1 MCSNEGDVHSI
12 VRMCS
17 KYGDRCKLTP
27 TQRNSVN
34 MLNYMSALI
43 QEINESIGKNQKNK
57 KLLKKR
63 RDPETGIA
71 AG

>member
-1 MCSNEGDVHSI
+1 
-12 VRMCS
+12 MCS
-17 KYGDRCKLTP
+17 KYGERGKLIP

-43 QEINESIGKNQKNK
+43 QEINESIGKSQKNK

-63 RDPETGIA
+63 RDLETGIA